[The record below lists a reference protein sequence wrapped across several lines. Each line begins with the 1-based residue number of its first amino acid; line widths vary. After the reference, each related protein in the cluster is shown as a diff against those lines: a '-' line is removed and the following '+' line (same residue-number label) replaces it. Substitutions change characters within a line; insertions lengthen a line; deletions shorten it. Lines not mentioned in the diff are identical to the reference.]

1 MCHLILLL
9 PVIALPVF
17 WLLPL
22 DIALP
27 LYACVLVLSAFL
39 YIMVMMVMRS
49 PVITGKKGLLLAHG
63 DVQRVDGHAATVWI
77 NGELWSA
84 VGDDLT
90 IGDTVKVVSIDGL
103 VLNVCKITSSEVWS
117 DEANETYSC
126 H

>member
-17 WLLPL
+17 WLLTL

-27 LYACVLVLSAFL
+27 LYVCVLALSAFL
-39 YIMVMMVMRS
+39 YIMVMKVMRS
-49 PVITGKKGLLLAHG
+49 PAITGKKGLLLAHG
-63 DVQRVDGHAATVWI
+63 DVRRVDGHAATAWI

-84 VGDDLT
+84 VRDDLRP
-90 IGDTVKVVSIDGL
+90 GDTVKVVSIDGL
-103 VLNVCKITSSEVWS
+103 VLNVCKITPSDIWSE
-117 DEANETYSC
+117 DADETYSC